1 MPKIVL
7 IPTSHIAKESIQR
20 VKEAIAKEKPDLVAV
35 EMDLNRFM
43 AMRKGEASSNLEIIK
58 ALGITTFLVYFVFK
72 SIQKWLGKKV
82 NIFPGSEMM
91 QAVKIAEKRGL
102 KIAFID
108 RDIRETFLRI
118 KEISRREKLK
128 LVWFVVKG
136 LTLGFVLPGKKHEI
150 DLSKV
155 PSNDLIN
162 QAISLLRK
170 EFPELYRALVEER
183 DAYMAKA
190 LIQLSKQFKTIVA
203 VVGAGHC
210 NGLIKRLSMKN

>member
-1 MPKIVL
+1 MPKIILV
-7 IPTSHIAKESIQR
+7 PTSHIAKESIQR
-20 VKEAIAKEKPDLVAV
+20 VKEAIDKEKPDLVAV
-35 EMDLNRFM
+35 EMDINRFM

-58 ALGITTFLVYFVFK
+58 TLGVTTFLVYFIFK

-91 QAVKIAEKRGL
+91 QAVKIAEKKGL

-136 LTLGFVLPGKKHEI
+136 LTLGFVLPGKKHKI

-155 PSNDLIN
+155 PSKDLIN
-162 QAISLLRK
+162 QAMKLLRK

-183 DAYMAKA
+183 DTYMSKM
-190 LIQLSKQFKTIVA
+190 LMQLSKQFKTIVA
-203 VVGAGHC
+203 VVGAGHYD
-210 NGLIKRLSMKN
+210 GLIKRLSMKN